1 MRNRKNPSFLHFV
14 QKERILN
21 SNSVKKYTKTG
32 LFSHFMAFIGN
43 DTQNFYSKK
52 LLLPK
57 LRGLCYTD
65 KSKCPPGHPERN
77 GKTMKRMFALILAF
91 SLLLCACGSKP
102 AETTAPPET
111 TVPPTTVPVT
121 TAPPETTVPPT
132 TEATEPPPVDTN
144 PLTGEALDAV
154 SDSRPYAIMIN
165 NTTKAVPQCGISQA
179 DMIYEIVAEGSVTRF
194 MAIFDE
200 LSDVDVIG
208 PVRSV
213 RPYFYRVA
221 QHYGAILT
229 SAGGSDEADSLIKK
243 EGYNRLDGIAGAGS
257 AFYRDQWRRENKGFE
272 HSLMTTGEKLA
283 KAAEKAGFK
292 TTTESSDYGL
302 SFTADTMTTGETA
315 DQITVWFYK
324 NGKKTVMNYN
334 GETGLYAM
342 YQHGADSV
350 DGNDKS
356 PITFR
361 NVVVLEADTHVK
373 DKKGHLET
381 QMTGTGKGYY
391 ARDGK
396 IIPIQWSRESNSAKY
411 VYTDLEGNPISFGI
425 GKTYVAIVPDGSP
438 FSYK

>member
-1 MRNRKNPSFLHFV
+1 
-14 QKERILN
+14 
-21 SNSVKKYTKTG
+21 
-32 LFSHFMAFIGN
+32 
-43 DTQNFYSKK
+43 
-52 LLLPK
+52 
-57 LRGLCYTD
+57 
-65 KSKCPPGHPERN
+65 
-77 GKTMKRMFALILAF
+77 MKRMLALILVV

-154 SDSRPYAIMIN
+154 DDSRPYAIMIN

-194 MAIFDE
+194 MAIFRT

-229 SAGGSDEADSLIKK
+229 SAGGSDEADGLIKK
-243 EGYNRLDGIAGAGS
+243 EGYNRLDGIAGAGA

-272 HSLMTTGEKLA
+272 HSLMTTGEKLM
-283 KAAEKAGFK
+283 KSAEKHGFK
-292 TTTESSDYGL
+292 TTMEPVDYGFH
-302 SFTADTMTTGETA
+302 FTDETMTAGEA
-315 DQITVWFYK
+315 AGQITIWFYN
-324 NGKKTVMNYN
+324 NGKKTVMNYD
-334 GETGLYAM
+334 ESTGLYAM

-361 NVVVLEADTHVK
+361 NIVVLEADTHVK

-391 ARDGK
+391 ARDGR
-396 IIPIQWSRESNSAKY
+396 IIPITWSRESNSDHY
-411 VYTDLEGNPISFGI
+411 VYTDAEGNPISFGI
-425 GKTYVAIVPDGSP
+425 GKTYVAITPDGSP

>member
-1 MRNRKNPSFLHFV
+1 MSKNYYFPKAAGCGILIAASARCGTRKGM
-14 QKERILN
+14 E
-21 SNSVKKYTKTG
+21 
-32 LFSHFMAFIGN
+32 
-43 DTQNFYSKK
+43 
-52 LLLPK
+52 
-57 LRGLCYTD
+57 
-65 KSKCPPGHPERN
+65 
-77 GKTMKRMFALILAF
+77 KTMKRMFALILAV

-102 AETTAPPET
+102 AETTTPPT
-111 TVPPTTVPVT
+111 TVPETTVPVT

-132 TEATEPPPVDTN
+132 TVATEPAPVDTN

-194 MAIFDE
+194 LAIFDE

-292 TTTESSDYGL
+292 TTTESTDYGL
-302 SFTADTMTTGETA
+302 SFTAETMTAGEAAEQVT
-315 DQITVWFYK
+315 IWFYN
-324 NGKKTVMNYN
+324 NGKKTIMNYD
-334 GETGLYAM
+334 ESTGLYAM
-342 YQHGADSV
+342 YQHGANSV

-381 QMTGTGKGYY
+381 QTTGTGEGYY

-396 IIPIQWSRESNSAKY
+396 IIPIKWSRENNSAKY

-438 FSYK
+438 LSYK